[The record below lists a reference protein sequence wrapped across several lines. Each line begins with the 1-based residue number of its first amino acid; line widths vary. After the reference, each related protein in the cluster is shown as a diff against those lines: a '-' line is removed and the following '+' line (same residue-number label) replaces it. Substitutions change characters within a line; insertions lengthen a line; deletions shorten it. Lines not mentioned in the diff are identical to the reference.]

1 MIQEIANSCKMFD
14 KFSLKWDHYQSNWT
28 KALSE
33 LRSSDDFADVT
44 LICDDKVKFSAH
56 KILLSSCSNMLKF
69 IFKENPLDRSI
80 IFLSGM
86 SSDDVGLILDY
97 IYNGEAKLYQG
108 QLDSFL
114 KSAKKL
120 EIDGLY
126 GLRDE
131 GNEDKGHDD
140 NDLKGLDENEILLD
154 SSLLIKNEKGKRE
167 DTRQPKTE
175 NCNDKLKCDKCDA
188 SFLKLL
194 YLTRHI
200 KKKHTDTPSDG
211 ENCTKIDVR
220 SLTQEEIGNKMKEL
234 YNKMDGVWM
243 CSECSYENTNKG
255 KIRRHIETHIKG
267 LIYTCKVC
275 YKEYG
280 TRNNWQS
287 HIDKVHPEGQAK
299 QIGSAKDKLL
309 MEMDD
314 QESQL
319 EILETEH

>member
-1 MIQEIANSCKMFD
+1 MFD

-33 LRSSDDFADVT
+33 LRSCGDFADVT

-69 IFKENPLDRSI
+69 IFKENPLDKSI

-97 IYNGEAKLYQG
+97 IYYGEAKLYQG
-108 QLDSFL
+108 QLDNFL

-126 GLRDE
+126 GLGDE
-131 GNEDKGHDD
+131 ENDD
-140 NDLKGLDENEILLD
+140 DLKEVEENEILLD
-154 SSLLIKNEKGKRE
+154 SSLLIKNDKDQRE
-167 DTRQPKTE
+167 DIRQPKTE
-175 NCNDKLKCDKCDA
+175 NCNDQLKLKCEKCDGT
-188 SFLKLL
+188 FLKLS

-220 SLTQEEIGNKMKEL
+220 SMTQEEIGNKMKEL

-255 KIRRHIETHIKG
+255 KIKRHIETHIKG

-275 YKEYG
+275 HKEYG
-280 TRNNWQS
+280 TRNRWQS

-309 MEMDD
+309 MEVDD
-314 QESQL
+314 QESQP